1 MRIATAVVVV
11 EVEFNISTKT
21 RLLFEDGD
29 WSPLR
34 IEMRIEVE
42 HMGEVVVVVGLRE
55 EVEGEVGVVA
65 REVGEEEVIV
75 PRQGEN
81 VDCVAKRDTTGII
94 VQTLDWICK

>member
-29 WSPLR
+29 WSPLQ

-42 HMGEVVVVVGLRE
+42 HMEEVGLRE

-65 REVGEEEVIV
+65 REEEEEIV

>member
-1 MRIATAVVVV
+1 MRIAEAVVVV

-42 HMGEVVVVVGLRE
+42 HMEEVGLQE
-55 EVEGEVGVVA
+55 EVEGE
-65 REVGEEEVIV
+65 EEESD
-75 PRQGEN
+75 PRQGES
-81 VDCVAKRDTTGII
+81 VDCVAKRDTTGTI

>member
-29 WSPLR
+29 WSPLQ

-42 HMGEVVVVVGLRE
+42 HMEEVGLRE
-55 EVEGEVGVVA
+55 EVEGEVG
-65 REVGEEEVIV
+65 
-75 PRQGEN
+75 
-81 VDCVAKRDTTGII
+81 
-94 VQTLDWICK
+94 

>member
-65 REVGEEEVIV
+65 REEEEEIV